1 MRDAKDHTTLELP
14 GFSFEP
20 DMAHVLV
27 IPVKQIHQ
35 RRLTQPRSNKLSQ
48 LDLLA
53 PLGETDR
60 TGLPSWNHDAGLDLS
75 GLPVW
80 EKS

>member
-14 GFSFEP
+14 GFSLEP
-20 DMAHVLV
+20 DIAHVIV
-27 IPVKQIHQ
+27 SPVKKMPV
-35 RRLTQPRSNKLSQ
+35 RRLTQLRSNKLSQ

-53 PLGETDR
+53 PFGETDR

-75 GLPVW
+75 GLPIW